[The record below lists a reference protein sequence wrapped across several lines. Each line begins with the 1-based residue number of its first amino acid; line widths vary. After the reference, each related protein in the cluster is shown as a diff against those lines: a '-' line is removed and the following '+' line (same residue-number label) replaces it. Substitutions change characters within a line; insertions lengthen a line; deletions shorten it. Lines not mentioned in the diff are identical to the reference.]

1 MIQLFHWYMEE
12 ILSLRSGRQMYVLH
26 GIVFGH
32 GKQRDGTAIHT
43 SEIQTIEFGAAK
55 QGIYVAHTRNTAY
68 PLRIQDCKTSAMQH
82 FWETISDT
90 AALPGWLQQWRER
103 YDIDWERHG
112 KIDWE
117 VPQDGILLRLG
128 NRGGEWLFDGMAVWD
143 AGELQV
149 LREANIHLGMFQDS
163 VLCVLRTKDGNRL
176 YDLRYFVAL
185 GETVEFYKWE
195 TYGLPVYVEN
205 SGTSVITVTGQS
217 KDNLTYQFQLMPGER
232 TKCQGR
238 WGSAIQERVE

>member
-43 SEIQTIEFGAAK
+43 SEIQTIEFDAAK

-82 FWETISDT
+82 FWEIISDT
-90 AALPGWLQQWRER
+90 AALPDWLQQWRER

-112 KIDWE
+112 RIDWE

-143 AGELQV
+143 EGKLQV
-149 LREANIHLGMFQDS
+149 LREANVHLGMQLDS
-163 VLCVLRTKDGNRL
+163 VLCVLRAKDENRL

-185 GETVEFYKWE
+185 GEAVEFYKWE
-195 TYGLPVYVEN
+195 THGLPVYLKN
-205 SGTSVITVTGQS
+205 TGTSTITVTGRS
-217 KDNLTYQFQLMPGER
+217 KDDLTYWFQLTPGGHI
-232 TKCQGR
+232 K
-238 WGSAIQERVE
+238 I

>member
-43 SEIQTIEFGAAK
+43 SEIQTIEFDAAK

-68 PLRIQDCKTSAMQH
+68 SLRIQDCKTSAMQH
-82 FWETISDT
+82 FWEIISDT

-112 KIDWE
+112 RIDWE
-117 VPQDGILLRLG
+117 VPKDGILLRLG

-149 LREANIHLGMFQDS
+149 LQEANIHLGMFQDS

-195 TYGLPVYVEN
+195 TYGLPVYIEN
-205 SGTSVITVTGQS
+205 SGTSVITVTGRS
-217 KDNLTYQFQLMPGER
+217 KDDLTYWFQLMPGER

-238 WGSAIQERVE
+238 WGSAI

>member
-12 ILSLRSGRQMYVLH
+12 IFSLRSGRQMYVLH

-43 SEIQTIEFGAAK
+43 SEIQTIEFDAAK

-68 PLRIQDCKTSAMQH
+68 LLRIQDCKTSAMQH
-82 FWETISDT
+82 FWEIISDT

-112 KIDWE
+112 RIDWE

-149 LREANIHLGMFQDS
+149 LQEANIHLGMFQDS

-232 TKCQGR
+232 TKRQGR

>member
-43 SEIQTIEFGAAK
+43 SEIQTIEFDAAK